1 MRFLAN
7 RAIIILMLAT
17 TSSLFARR
25 TGWAVL
31 GLCWVLASA
40 PGASAQRILNPQ
52 QSNPQAEQTAEFQKL
67 ADRWDDAV
75 GQHDQYGLEL
85 VLAPQYIGIT
95 DQGEVQNRDE
105 LVSQM
110 VMKGAEHYSMQQ
122 KVTSVRELGD
132 VAVVNGM
139 YDRLYPASRLSHI
152 KARDEKGVFSQV
164 WIRAHN
170 SWQCINSQRTL
181 IANAVSAS
189 QKKKADKA
197 KGESLGHDLRFH
209 LPGHHS
215 SGDNN

>member
-1 MRFLAN
+1 MF
-7 RAIIILMLAT
+7 AT
-17 TSSLFARR
+17 TSSPLGRR
-25 TGWAVL
+25 TVWAAL
-31 GLCWVLASA
+31 GLCCALACA
-40 PGASAQRILNPQ
+40 PSGNAQKILNPQ
-52 QSNPQAEQTAEFQKL
+52 QSNPQAEQIAEIQKVV
-67 ADRWDDAV
+67 DRWDDAV
-75 GQHDQYGLEL
+75 DQHDHYGVEL

-95 DQGEVQNRDE
+95 DQGEVENRDE
-105 LVSQM
+105 LVSLM
-110 VMKGAEHYSMQQ
+110 VMKGAEHYSLQQ

-181 IANAVSAS
+181 IADAVSAS

-209 LPGHHS
+209 LPGRHS
-215 SGDNN
+215 SDDNN